1 MRILSAEWFFS
12 HDISN
17 ELQWKGDI
25 ECYDKVM
32 GQYPGYHKI
41 WWYNLV
47 LTFNQKTKGHFK
59 R

>member
-1 MRILSAEWFFS
+1 MRIFSAEWFFS

-32 GQYPGYHKI
+32 WQYSDYPKM
-41 WWYNLV
+41 WWHNLV
-47 LTFNQKTKGHFK
+47 LTFNQKTKGYFK